1 MARASKEKGKKG
13 EREVV
18 AILKQHF
25 PGLFKRNTIG
35 TANSDLIVPENFPY
49 SVEVKN
55 SKALR
60 FQHLLFPTKELL
72 EWWQQTEKQAKD
84 EGKLPL
90 LVVKVER
97 VGWWCVDRPPKHWK
111 GVRLDAYMSGPGWL
125 AFESWCEAEAAVL
138 EARRA
143 A

>member
-1 MARASKEKGKKG
+1 MAKASKEKGKKG

-18 AILKQHF
+18 AILKQYF

-72 EWWQQTEKQAKD
+72 EWWQQAEKQAKD

-97 VGWWCVDRPPKHWK
+97 VGWWCTTSMPRYWQCV
-111 GVRLDAYMSGPGWL
+111 GFPGNCAAAGW
-125 AFESWCEAEAAVL
+125 ASFEYWCEVASMEAWK
-138 EARRA
+138 A